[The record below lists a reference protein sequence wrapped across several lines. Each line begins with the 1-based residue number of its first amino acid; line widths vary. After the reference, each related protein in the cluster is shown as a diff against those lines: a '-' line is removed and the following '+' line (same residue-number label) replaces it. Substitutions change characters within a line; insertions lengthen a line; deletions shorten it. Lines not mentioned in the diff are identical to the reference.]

1 MPVFTRPIPP
11 PRPVPSRQ
19 SVPNDQSP
27 HEAVIRAVDQRLDA
41 LPATPRKITRAL
53 RGLGFR
59 GRRDNADDCV
69 LCRYLIAHLP
79 PGYLMRVDEQRVR
92 LWWLDV
98 WSDPL
103 YERVLAPPVT
113 EFVIGFD
120 AGRYPALE
128 E

>member
-1 MPVFTRPIPP
+1 MPVFARPSPAPP
-11 PRPVPSRQ
+11 PGSSRQ
-19 SVPNDQSP
+19 PLPDNRPP
-27 HEAVIRAVDQRLDA
+27 HEAVIRAVDQRLTA
-41 LPATPRKITRAL
+41 LPGTLSKITRAL

-69 LCRYLIAHLP
+69 LCRYLTAHLP
-79 PGYLMRVDEQRVR
+79 PGYLVRVNEQRVR
-92 LWWLDV
+92 LWWRDV

-103 YERVLAPPVT
+103 YERALASHVT
-113 EFVIGFD
+113 EFVVGFD